1 MVNSELNVKPFRWFI
16 YQNVKV
22 RTTLKTGTIER
33 WNGGMVEW
41 WNGGLAENDTK
52 ILKHGTAENDPES

>member
-22 RTTLKTGTIER
+22 RATLKTGTIER
-33 WNGGMVEW
+33 WNGGVAEW
-41 WNGGLAENDTK
+41 RTGGK
-52 ILKHGTAENDPES
+52 